1 MKAQI
6 AAGILMVLAVACA
19 EPTTPSSPS
28 GPAPA
33 AELSHVPM
41 DASAKPLDI
50 AVIGDAPYGA
60 EALAEFP
67 TLIGA
72 INSDPKVREV
82 VHVGDIKSGHT
93 VCSDAWFEAVA
104 QDFSLFEDPLVYAI
118 GDNEWTDCHRPD
130 NGPYAP
136 LDRLA
141 KIRQI
146 FFSEPGSTLGGRNM
160 GVEAEDGYPENA
172 LWVESRVTFSS
183 YHIIGSNN
191 GLDPWG
197 DLDDPTARIA
207 EVTARNAANVAWL
220 EHAFQVA
227 HDRSSVGIVLFYQAD
242 LWHPGDRAEGADF
255 SEHTEFVNRLSELAA
270 DFDGPVLIVCG
281 DSHDLRVDPGVPW
294 FSLYGAE
301 PRANVTQVVV
311 DRSIEDDMDWLRLH
325 VDPRSETVFSWEQ
338 MFVS

>member
-1 MKAQI
+1 M
-6 AAGILMVLAVACA
+6 
-19 EPTTPSSPS
+19 
-28 GPAPA
+28 
-33 AELSHVPM
+33 
-41 DASAKPLDI
+41 
-50 AVIGDAPYGA
+50 
-60 EALAEFP
+60 
-67 TLIGA
+67 
-72 INSDPKVREV
+72 
-82 VHVGDIKSGHT
+82 
-93 VCSDAWFEAVA
+93 
-104 QDFSLFEDPLVYAI
+104 
-118 GDNEWTDCHRPD
+118 
-130 NGPYAP
+130 
-136 LDRLA
+136 
-141 KIRQI
+141 
-146 FFSEPGSTLGGRNM
+146 
-160 GVEAEDGYPENA
+160 
-172 LWVESRVTFSS
+172 TFSS

-197 DLDDPTARIA
+197 DLDDPTARTA
-207 EVTARNAANVAWL
+207 EVTARSAANVAWL

-242 LWHPGDRAEGADF
+242 LWHPGDRAEGANF

-281 DSHDLRVDPGVPW
+281 DSHGLRVDPGVPW